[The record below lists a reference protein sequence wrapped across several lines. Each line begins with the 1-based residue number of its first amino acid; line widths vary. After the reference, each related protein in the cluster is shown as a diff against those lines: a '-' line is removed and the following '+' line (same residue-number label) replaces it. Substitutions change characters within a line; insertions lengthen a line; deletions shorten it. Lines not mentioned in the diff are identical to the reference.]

1 MSYKHETSV
10 DSIHEIFPTLLVV
23 QLNTTADIRYTKIS
37 LILELWYERC
47 IHVLQK
53 RLGGDIFVIEY
64 IKWWKYLILQ
74 VMNINDVLWVTAL
87 FMSKGF
93 TAKCDMRTS
102 HIIFVYT
109 NEDFGVWLHKRSRMV
124 VMVELKLPL
133 LGSEKILFHDLNL
146 WFMKFRLLIN
156 YNFNDLY
163 HHISKIAYDSKCIID
178 IIPL

>member
-1 MSYKHETSV
+1 
-10 DSIHEIFPTLLVV
+10 
-23 QLNTTADIRYTKIS
+23 
-37 LILELWYERC
+37 
-47 IHVLQK
+47 
-53 RLGGDIFVIEY
+53 
-64 IKWWKYLILQ
+64 
-74 VMNINDVLWVTAL
+74 MNINGVLWVTAL

-102 HIIFVYT
+102 HIIFLYT

-124 VMVELKLPL
+124 MVVELKLPL

-163 HHISKIAYDSKCIID
+163 HHISKIAYDSKQNNSKVIKYSSQLHFPTTSSYETTNLTQGHIKLIICSN
-178 IIPL
+178 IISRNA

>member
-1 MSYKHETSV
+1 
-10 DSIHEIFPTLLVV
+10 
-23 QLNTTADIRYTKIS
+23 
-37 LILELWYERC
+37 
-47 IHVLQK
+47 
-53 RLGGDIFVIEY
+53 
-64 IKWWKYLILQ
+64 
-74 VMNINDVLWVTAL
+74 MNINGVLWVTAL

-163 HHISKIAYDSKCIID
+163 HHISKWHMIRCILSTSQNYSKIIKYSSQLHFPTTSSYETTNLTQGHIKL
-178 IIPL
+178 IICSNIISRNA

>member
-1 MSYKHETSV
+1 
-10 DSIHEIFPTLLVV
+10 
-23 QLNTTADIRYTKIS
+23 
-37 LILELWYERC
+37 
-47 IHVLQK
+47 
-53 RLGGDIFVIEY
+53 
-64 IKWWKYLILQ
+64 
-74 VMNINDVLWVTAL
+74 MNINGVLWFTAF

-124 VMVELKLPL
+124 MVVELKLPL

-163 HHISKIAYDSKCIID
+163 HHVLHHRIIVRLSNTFHNYISQLPAHMKQLIWRKATLNSLYVVI
-178 IIPL
+178 